1 MGTVEEYLGRFITYL
16 VVERNASPYTARNY
30 RREVGEF
37 LRFLKGEG
45 VSALQ
50 EVDRQV
56 LTRYLLWLRAKGYAK
71 ASVRR
76 RISELRSFFKYL
88 VGEQLLESNPMEAI
102 SAPKVPQRLPRYL
115 KAEEIGAIMQA
126 PDTSQPLGQRD
137 RAILEILYATGMRI
151 SELVGLD
158 MGSVDLARGQMMVR
172 GKGSKDRI
180 VLLGQPAR
188 DALDLYLREGRPRL
202 SKGKRT
208 NALFLNRSGERL
220 SVRGVQSM
228 LDRCAR
234 KAGLKWVTPH
244 LLRHTFAT
252 HMLGG
257 GADLRVVQE
266 LLGHA
271 SLSSTQVYTH
281 VSQRRAREVY
291 MNSHPLAREGEAE
304 GE

>member
-1 MGTVEEYLGRFITYL
+1 MEEYLDRFITYL
-16 VVERNASPYTARNY
+16 VVERNASPHTAQNY

-37 LRFLKGEG
+37 LHFLKGEG
-45 VSALQ
+45 VSSLQ

-56 LTRYLLWLRAKGYAK
+56 LTRYLLWLNAGDYVK

-76 RISELRSFFKYL
+76 RISELRSFFKWL
-88 VGEQLLESNPMEAI
+88 VRERVLKFNPVEAI
-102 SAPKVPQRLPRYL
+102 SSPKVPKPLPRYL
-115 KAEEIGAIMQA
+115 RPEEIVEIIRA

-158 MGSVDLARGQMMVR
+158 MGRVDIARGEAMVR
-172 GKGSKDRI
+172 GKGNKDRI
-180 VLLGQPAR
+180 VLLGRPAR
-188 DALDLYLREGRPRL
+188 DALDLYLKEGRPKL
-202 SKGKRT
+202 LKGRRT
-208 NALFLNRSGERL
+208 SALFLNRSGERL

-291 MNSHPLAREGEAE
+291 MNAHPLARESKAR
-304 GE
+304 

>member
-1 MGTVEEYLGRFITYL
+1 MEEYLDRFITYL
-16 VVERNASPYTARNY
+16 LIERNASPYTARNY
-30 RREVGEF
+30 RREIGEF
-37 LRFLKGEG
+37 LRFLKGEE
-45 VSALQ
+45 VSFK
-50 EVDRQV
+50 EIDRQV
-56 LTRYLLWLRAKGYAK
+56 LTRYLLWLNARGYGK

-76 RISELRSFFKYL
+76 RISELRSFFKWL
-88 VGEQLLESNPMEAI
+88 KREEMVKSNPMAAI
-102 SAPKVPQRLPRYL
+102 SAPKMPKRLPRYL
-115 KAEEIGAIMQA
+115 KPEEIIAIIRA
-126 PDTSQPLGQRD
+126 PDTTQPLGQRD

-158 MGSVDLARGQMMVR
+158 TGTVEIARGETMVR
-172 GKGSKDRI
+172 GKGNKDRI
-180 VLLGQPAR
+180 VLLGRPAR
-188 DALDLYLREGRPRL
+188 DALDLYLKEGRPKL
-202 SKGKRT
+202 LKGRRT
-208 NALFLNRSGERL
+208 SALFLNRSGERL

-244 LLRHTFAT
+244 LVRHTFAT

-291 MNSHPLAREGEAE
+291 MKSHPLAREDKERG
-304 GE
+304 

>member
-1 MGTVEEYLGRFITYL
+1 MKEYLDQFITYL
-16 VVERNASPYTARNY
+16 VVERNTSPYTARNY

-45 VSALQ
+45 VSSLQ
-50 EVDRQV
+50 EIDRQV

-71 ASVRR
+71 ASIRR
-76 RISELRSFFKYL
+76 RISELRSFFRYL
-88 VGEQLLESNPMEAI
+88 VGQKIVESNPIEAI

-115 KAEEIGAIMQA
+115 KPEEIGAIMQA

-158 MGSVDLARGQMMVR
+158 VGTVEIARGEMMVR

-180 VLLGQPAR
+180 VLLGRPAR
-188 DALDLYLREGRPRL
+188 EALDLYLKEGRPRL
-202 SKGKRT
+202 LKGRRT
-208 NALFLNRSGERL
+208 SALCLNRSGERL

-244 LLRHTFAT
+244 LFRHTFAT

-266 LLGHA
+266 LLGHV

-291 MNSHPLAREGEAE
+291 MRSHPLAREGEAE
-304 GE
+304 GR

>member
-1 MGTVEEYLGRFITYL
+1 VEEYLDRFITYL

-45 VSALQ
+45 VSSPQ
-50 EVDRQV
+50 EVDRQH
-56 LTRYLLWLRAKGYAK
+56 LTRYLLWLRAKEYAK
-71 ASVRR
+71 ASIRR

-88 VGEQLLESNPMEAI
+88 VGQKVLESNPIEAI

-115 KAEEIGAIMQA
+115 KPEEIGAIMGA

-158 MGSVDLARGQMMVR
+158 MATVEIARGQMMVR
-172 GKGSKDRI
+172 GKGGKDRI

-188 DALDLYLREGRPRL
+188 DALDLYLKKGRPKL
-202 SKGKRT
+202 LKGRRT
-208 NALFLNRSGERL
+208 SALFLNRSGERL
-220 SVRGVQSM
+220 SVRGVQLM

-244 LLRHTFAT
+244 LFRHTFAT

-291 MNSHPLAREGEAE
+291 MNSHPLAREGEVE
-304 GE
+304 GG

>member
-1 MGTVEEYLGRFITYL
+1 VEKNLDQFITYL
-16 VVERNASPYTARNY
+16 LVERNASPYTARNY

-45 VSALQ
+45 VSSLQ
-50 EVDRQV
+50 EIDRQV

-71 ASVRR
+71 TSIRR
-76 RISELRSFFKYL
+76 RISELRSFFRYL
-88 VGEQLLESNPMEAI
+88 LGEKIVESNPIKAI

-115 KAEEIGAIMQA
+115 KPEEIGAIMQA
-126 PDTSQPLGQRD
+126 PDTSQPLGQRN

-151 SELVGLD
+151 SELTGLD
-158 MGSVDLARGQMMVR
+158 VGTGKIARGEMMVR
-172 GKGSKDRI
+172 GKGGKDRI
-180 VLLGQPAR
+180 VLLGRPAR
-188 DALDLYLREGRPRL
+188 DVLDLYLKEGRPRL
-202 SKGKRT
+202 LKGRRT
-208 NALFLNRSGERL
+208 SALFLNRSGERL
-220 SVRGVQSM
+220 SVRGVQFM

-244 LLRHTFAT
+244 LFRHTFAT

-266 LLGHA
+266 LLGHV

-291 MNSHPLAREGEAE
+291 MHSHPLAREGEAE
-304 GE
+304 EG

>member
-1 MGTVEEYLGRFITYL
+1 MEEYLDQFITNL
-16 VVERNASPYTARNY
+16 VVERNVSPYTARNY

-37 LRFLKGEG
+37 LRFLKEEG
-45 VSALQ
+45 VSSLQ
-50 EVDRQV
+50 EVDRRV

-71 ASVRR
+71 ASIRR
-76 RISELRSFFKYL
+76 RISELRSFCRYL
-88 VGEQLLESNPMEAI
+88 VGQKILESNPVEAI

-115 KAEEIGAIMQA
+115 KPEEIGAIMQA

-137 RAILEILYATGMRI
+137 RAILEMLYATGMRI

-158 MGSVDLARGQMMVR
+158 MGTVDIARGQMMVR
-172 GKGSKDRI
+172 GKGSKERI
-180 VLLGQPAR
+180 VLLGRPAR
-188 DALDLYLREGRPRL
+188 GALDLYLKEGRPKL
-202 SKGKRT
+202 AKGKRT
-208 NALFLNRSGERL
+208 SALFLNRSGERL
-220 SVRGVQSM
+220 SVRGVQSV

-244 LLRHTFAT
+244 LFRHTFAT

-291 MNSHPLAREGEAE
+291 MNSHPLAREGEGGRNDE
-304 GE
+304 

>member
-1 MGTVEEYLGRFITYL
+1 MEKNLDQFITYL
-16 VVERNASPYTARNY
+16 LVERNASPYTARNY

-45 VSALQ
+45 VCSLQ
-50 EVDRQV
+50 EIDRQV

-71 ASVRR
+71 TSIRR
-76 RISELRSFFKYL
+76 RISELRSFFRYL
-88 VGEQLLESNPMEAI
+88 LGQKIVESNPIKAI

-115 KAEEIGAIMQA
+115 KPEEIGAIMQA
-126 PDTSQPLGQRD
+126 PDTSQPLGQRN

-151 SELVGLD
+151 SELTGLD
-158 MGSVDLARGQMMVR
+158 VGTGKIARGEMMVR
-172 GKGSKDRI
+172 GKGGKDRI
-180 VLLGQPAR
+180 VLLGRPAR
-188 DALDLYLREGRPRL
+188 DVLDLYLKEGRPRL
-202 SKGKRT
+202 LKGRRT
-208 NALFLNRSGERL
+208 SALLLNRSGERL

-244 LLRHTFAT
+244 LFRHTFAT

-266 LLGHA
+266 LLGHV

-291 MNSHPLAREGEAE
+291 MHSHPLAREGEAE
-304 GE
+304 EG

>member
-1 MGTVEEYLGRFITYL
+1 VEEYLDRFITYL
-16 VVERNASPYTARNY
+16 VVERSASPYTVRNY

-45 VSALQ
+45 ISSLQ
-50 EVDRQV
+50 EVGRQV
-56 LTRYLLWLRAKGYAK
+56 LTRYLLWLRAKGYVK
-71 ASVRR
+71 ASIRR
-76 RISELRSFFKYL
+76 RISELRSFFRYL
-88 VGEQLLESNPMEAI
+88 VGQRILESNPMEAV

-115 KAEEIGAIMQA
+115 KPEEIGAIMQA

-158 MGSVDLARGQMMVR
+158 MGTVDIARGQMMVR
-172 GKGSKDRI
+172 GKGSKERI
-180 VLLGQPAR
+180 VLLGRPAR
-188 DALDLYLREGRPRL
+188 DALDLYLKEGRPKL
-202 SKGKRT
+202 LKGKRT
-208 NALFLNRSGERL
+208 SALFLNRSGERL
-220 SVRGVQSM
+220 SVRGVQWM

-244 LLRHTFAT
+244 LFRHTFAT

-304 GE
+304 GG

>member
-1 MGTVEEYLGRFITYL
+1 MEEYLDRFITYL
-16 VVERNASPYTARNY
+16 VVERNASPYTVRNY

-37 LRFLKGEG
+37 LRFLEKEG
-45 VSALQ
+45 ISSLQ
-50 EVDRQV
+50 EVDRRV
-56 LTRYLLWLRAKGYAK
+56 LTRYLLWLNARGYSK
-71 ASVRR
+71 ASIRR
-76 RISELRSFFKYL
+76 RISELRSFFKWL
-88 VGEQLLESNPMEAI
+88 VREGAVESNPIEAI

-115 KAEEIGAIMQA
+115 KPEEIEAIMQA

-158 MGSVDLARGQMMVR
+158 MGTVDIARGQMMVR
-172 GKGSKDRI
+172 GKGSKERI
-180 VLLGQPAR
+180 VLLGRPAR
-188 DALDLYLREGRPRL
+188 DALDLYLKEGRPKL
-202 SKGKRT
+202 LKGKRT
-208 NALFLNRSGERL
+208 SALFLNRFGERL

-291 MNSHPLAREGEAE
+291 MHSHPLAREGEAE
-304 GE
+304 GG

>member
-1 MGTVEEYLGRFITYL
+1 MEEYLDRFITYL
-16 VVERNASPYTARNY
+16 VVERNASPYTVRNY

-45 VSALQ
+45 ISSLQ

-56 LTRYLLWLRAKGYAK
+56 LTRYLLWLKAKGYVK

-76 RISELRSFFKYL
+76 RISELRSFFRYL
-88 VGEQLLESNPMEAI
+88 VGQRILESNPIEAI

-115 KAEEIGAIMQA
+115 KPEEIGAIMQA
-126 PDTSQPLGQRD
+126 PHTSQPLGQRD

-158 MGSVDLARGQMMVR
+158 MGTVDIARGQMMVR
-172 GKGSKDRI
+172 GKGSKERI

-188 DALDLYLREGRPRL
+188 DALDLYLKEARPKL
-202 SKGKRT
+202 LKGKRT
-208 NALFLNRSGERL
+208 SALFLNRSGERL
-220 SVRGVQSM
+220 SVRGVQWM

-244 LLRHTFAT
+244 LFRHTFAT

-281 VSQRRAREVY
+281 VSQRRVREVY
-291 MNSHPLAREGEAE
+291 MNSHPLAREGEVE
-304 GE
+304 GG

>member
-1 MGTVEEYLGRFITYL
+1 VEEYLDRFITYL
-16 VVERNASPYTARNY
+16 VIERNASPYTVRNY
-30 RREVGEF
+30 RQEVGEF

-45 VSALQ
+45 VSSLQ
-50 EVDRQV
+50 EVDRRV

-71 ASVRR
+71 ASIRR
-76 RISELRSFFKYL
+76 RISELRSFFRYL
-88 VGEQLLESNPMEAI
+88 VRQKILESNPIEAI

-115 KAEEIGAIMQA
+115 KPEEIGAIMQA
-126 PDTSQPLGQRD
+126 PNTSQPLGQRD

-158 MGSVDLARGQMMVR
+158 IGSADIARGQMMVR
-172 GKGSKDRI
+172 GKGSKERI
-180 VLLGQPAR
+180 VLLGRPAR
-188 DALDLYLREGRPRL
+188 DVLDLYLKDGRPKL
-202 SKGKRT
+202 LKGKRT
-208 NALFLNRSGERL
+208 SALFLNRSGERL

-244 LLRHTFAT
+244 LFRHTFAT
-252 HMLGG
+252 HMLSG

-291 MNSHPLAREGEAE
+291 MNSHPLAREGKAKE
-304 GE
+304 G

>member
-1 MGTVEEYLGRFITYL
+1 MEEYLDRFITYL
-16 VVERNASPYTARNY
+16 VVERNVSPYTVRNY

-45 VSALQ
+45 ISSLQ
-50 EVDRQV
+50 EVDRQH
-56 LTRYLLWLRAKGYAK
+56 LFRYLLWLRAGEYAK
-71 ASVRR
+71 ASIRR
-76 RISELRSFFKYL
+76 RISELRSFFKHL
-88 VGEQLLESNPMEAI
+88 VRQKVLESNPMEAI

-115 KAEEIGAIMQA
+115 KPEEIGAIMQA

-158 MGSVDLARGQMMVR
+158 MGTVDIARGQMMVR
-172 GKGSKDRI
+172 GKGSKERI
-180 VLLGQPAR
+180 VLLGRPAR
-188 DALDLYLREGRPRL
+188 DALDLYLKEGRPKL
-202 SKGKRT
+202 LKGKRT
-208 NALFLNRSGERL
+208 SALFLNRSGERL

-291 MNSHPLAREGEAE
+291 MNSHPLARESEAE
-304 GE
+304 EG

>member
-1 MGTVEEYLGRFITYL
+1 VEKNLDQFITYL
-16 VVERNASPYTARNY
+16 LVERNASPYTARNY

-37 LRFLKGEG
+37 LRSLKGEG
-45 VSALQ
+45 VSSLQ
-50 EVDRQV
+50 EIDRQV

-71 ASVRR
+71 TSIRR
-76 RISELRSFFKYL
+76 RISELRSFFRYL
-88 VGEQLLESNPMEAI
+88 LGEKIVESNPIKAI

-115 KAEEIGAIMQA
+115 KPEEIGAIMQA
-126 PDTSQPLGQRD
+126 PDTSQPLGRRN

-151 SELVGLD
+151 SELTGLD
-158 MGSVDLARGQMMVR
+158 VGTGKIARGEMMVR
-172 GKGSKDRI
+172 GKGGKDRI
-180 VLLGQPAR
+180 VLLGRPAR
-188 DALDLYLREGRPRL
+188 DVLDLYLKEGRPRL
-202 SKGKRT
+202 LKGRRT
-208 NALFLNRSGERL
+208 SALFLNRSGERL

-234 KAGLKWVTPH
+234 KAGLSWVTPH
-244 LLRHTFAT
+244 LFRHTFAT

-266 LLGHA
+266 LLGHV

-291 MNSHPLAREGEAE
+291 MHSHPLAREGEAE
-304 GE
+304 EG

>member
-1 MGTVEEYLGRFITYL
+1 MEECLDRFITYL
-16 VVERNASPYTARNY
+16 VVERNASPYTVRNY

-45 VSALQ
+45 VSSLQ
-50 EVDRQV
+50 EVERQH
-56 LTRYLLWLRAKGYAK
+56 LSRYLLWLRAKGYAK
-71 ASVRR
+71 ASIRR
-76 RISELRSFFKYL
+76 RISELRSFFKYM
-88 VGEQLLESNPMEAI
+88 VRERLLESNPVEAI
-102 SAPKVPQRLPRYL
+102 SGPKVPKRLPRYL
-115 KAEEIGAIMQA
+115 KTEEIVAIIQA
-126 PDTSQPLGQRD
+126 PDTTQPLGQRD

-158 MGSVDLARGQMMVR
+158 MGAVDITRGEAMVR

-180 VLLGQPAR
+180 VLLGRPAR
-188 DALDLYLREGRPRL
+188 DGLDLYLREGRPKL
-202 SKGKRT
+202 LKGKRT
-208 NALFLNRSGERL
+208 SAFFLNRSGERL

-234 KAGLKWVTPH
+234 KAGLRWVTPH

-252 HMLGG
+252 HMLSG

-304 GE
+304 EE

>member
-1 MGTVEEYLGRFITYL
+1 MEEYLDRFITYL

-45 VSALQ
+45 VSSLQ
-50 EVDRQV
+50 EVDRQR
-56 LTRYLLWLRAKGYAK
+56 LSRYLLWLRAKGYVK

-76 RISELRSFFKYL
+76 RISELRSFFRYL
-88 VGEQLLESNPMEAI
+88 VGQRILESNPMEAI

-115 KAEEIGAIMQA
+115 KPEEIGAIMLA

-137 RAILEILYATGMRI
+137 RAMLEILYATGVRV
-151 SELVGLD
+151 SELAGLD
-158 MGSVDLARGQMMVR
+158 LASLDRAKGEMRVR
-172 GKGSKDRI
+172 GKGGKERI
-180 VLLGQPAR
+180 VLLGRPAR
-188 DALDLYLREGRPRL
+188 GALDLYLKEGRPKL
-202 SKGKRT
+202 LKGKRT
-208 NALFLNRSGERL
+208 SALFLNRSGERL

-266 LLGHA
+266 LLGHT

-304 GE
+304 GDE

>member
-1 MGTVEEYLGRFITYL
+1 MEKNLDQFITYL
-16 VVERNASPYTARNY
+16 LVERNASPYTARNY

-37 LRFLKGEG
+37 LRSLKGEG
-45 VSALQ
+45 VSSLQ
-50 EVDRQV
+50 EIDRQV

-71 ASVRR
+71 TSIRR
-76 RISELRSFFKYL
+76 RISELRSFFRYL
-88 VGEQLLESNPMEAI
+88 LGEKIVESNPIKAI

-115 KAEEIGAIMQA
+115 KPEEIGAIMQA
-126 PDTSQPLGQRD
+126 PDTSQPLGRRN

-151 SELVGLD
+151 SELTGLD
-158 MGSVDLARGQMMVR
+158 VGTGKIARGEMMVR
-172 GKGSKDRI
+172 GKGGKDRI
-180 VLLGQPAR
+180 VLLGRPAR
-188 DALDLYLREGRPRL
+188 DVLDLYLKEGRPRL
-202 SKGKRT
+202 LKGRRT
-208 NALFLNRSGERL
+208 SALFLNRSGERL

-234 KAGLKWVTPH
+234 KAGLSWVTPH
-244 LLRHTFAT
+244 LFRHTFAT

-266 LLGHA
+266 LLGHV

-291 MNSHPLAREGEAE
+291 MHSHPLAREGEAE
-304 GE
+304 EG

>member
-1 MGTVEEYLGRFITYL
+1 VEEYLDQFITYL
-16 VVERNASPYTARNY
+16 LVERNASPYTIRNY
-30 RREVGEF
+30 RREGGEF

-45 VSALQ
+45 VSSLQ
-50 EVDRQV
+50 EVDRQH
-56 LTRYLLWLRAKGYAK
+56 LFRYLLWLRAKGYAK
-71 ASVRR
+71 ASIRR
-76 RISELRSFFKYL
+76 RISELRSFFRYL
-88 VGEQLLESNPMEAI
+88 VGQKILESNPIEAI

-115 KAEEIGAIMQA
+115 KPEEIEAIMQA

-158 MGSVDLARGQMMVR
+158 MGTVDIARGQMMVR
-172 GKGSKDRI
+172 GKGSKERI
-180 VLLGQPAR
+180 VLLGRPAR
-188 DALDLYLREGRPRL
+188 DALDLYLKEGRPKL
-202 SKGKRT
+202 LKGKRT
-208 NALFLNRSGERL
+208 SALFLNRSGERL
-220 SVRGVQSM
+220 SVRGVQLM
-228 LDRCAR
+228 LDRRAR

-244 LLRHTFAT
+244 LFRHTFAT

-271 SLSSTQVYTH
+271 NLSSTQVYTH

-291 MNSHPLAREGEAE
+291 MNCHPLAREGERE
-304 GE
+304 GDE

>member
-1 MGTVEEYLGRFITYL
+1 MEEYLDRFITYL
-16 VVERNASPYTARNY
+16 VVERNASPCTARNY

-37 LRFLKGEG
+37 LRFLEREG
-45 VSALQ
+45 ISSLQ
-50 EVDRQV
+50 GVDRQV
-56 LTRYLLWLRAKGYAK
+56 LTRYLLWLNAGDYVK

-76 RISELRSFFKYL
+76 RISELRSFFRYL
-88 VGEQLLESNPMEAI
+88 VGQKVLESNPIEAI

-115 KAEEIGAIMQA
+115 KPEEIGAIMQA

-137 RAILEILYATGMRI
+137 RAILEILYATGVRV
-151 SELVGLD
+151 SELAGLD
-158 MGSVDLARGQMMVR
+158 LASLDRAKGEMRVR
-172 GKGSKDRI
+172 GKGGKERI
-180 VLLGQPAR
+180 ALLGEPALR
-188 DALDLYLREGRPRL
+188 ALDLYLKEGRPKL
-202 SKGKRT
+202 LKGRRT
-208 NALFLNRSGERL
+208 SALFLNRSGERL

-291 MNSHPLAREGEAE
+291 MNSHPLAREGETE
-304 GE
+304 GG

>member
-1 MGTVEEYLGRFITYL
+1 VEEYLDRFITYL
-16 VVERNASPYTARNY
+16 VVERSASPYTVRNY

-45 VSALQ
+45 ISSLQ
-50 EVDRQV
+50 EVGRQV
-56 LTRYLLWLRAKGYAK
+56 LTRYLLWLRAKGYVK
-71 ASVRR
+71 ASIRR
-76 RISELRSFFKYL
+76 RISELRSFFRYL
-88 VGEQLLESNPMEAI
+88 VGQRILESNPMEAI

-115 KAEEIGAIMQA
+115 KPEEIGAIMQA

-158 MGSVDLARGQMMVR
+158 MGTVDIARGQMMVR
-172 GKGSKDRI
+172 GKGSKERI
-180 VLLGQPAR
+180 VLLGRPAR
-188 DALDLYLREGRPRL
+188 DALDLYLKEGRPKL
-202 SKGKRT
+202 LKGKRT
-208 NALFLNRSGERL
+208 SALFLNRSGERL
-220 SVRGVQSM
+220 SVRGVQWM

-244 LLRHTFAT
+244 LFRHTFAT

-304 GE
+304 GG

>member
-1 MGTVEEYLGRFITYL
+1 MTVEEYLDRFITYL
-16 VVERNASPYTARNY
+16 VVERNLSSYTARNY

-37 LRFLKGEG
+37 LRFLRKEG
-45 VSALQ
+45 ISSLQ
-50 EVDRQV
+50 DIDRQI

-71 ASVRR
+71 ASIRR
-76 RISELRSFFKYL
+76 RISELRSFFRYL
-88 VGEQLLESNPMEAI
+88 VGQKILESNPMEAI

-115 KAEEIGAIMQA
+115 KSEEIRAIMQA

-158 MGSVDLARGQMMVR
+158 LGSVDVAKGEMMVR
-172 GKGSKDRI
+172 GKGSKERI
-180 VLLGQPAR
+180 VLLGRPAR
-188 DALDLYLREGRPRL
+188 DALNLYLKEGRPRL
-202 SKGKRT
+202 LKGKRKS
-208 NALFLNRSGERL
+208 ALFLNRSGERL

-244 LLRHTFAT
+244 LFRHTFAT

-281 VSQRRAREVY
+281 VSQRRARDVY
-291 MNSHPLAREGEAE
+291 MNSHPLARESDAE
-304 GE
+304 RE

>member
-1 MGTVEEYLGRFITYL
+1 MEKNLDQFITYL
-16 VVERNASPYTARNY
+16 LVERNASPYTARNY

-45 VSALQ
+45 VSSLQ
-50 EVDRQV
+50 EIDRQV

-71 ASVRR
+71 TSIRR
-76 RISELRSFFKYL
+76 RISELRSFFRYL
-88 VGEQLLESNPMEAI
+88 LGQKIVESNPIKAI

-115 KAEEIGAIMQA
+115 KPEEIGAIMQA
-126 PDTSQPLGQRD
+126 PDTSQPLGQRN

-151 SELVGLD
+151 SELTGLD
-158 MGSVDLARGQMMVR
+158 VGTGKITRGEMMVR
-172 GKGSKDRI
+172 GKGGKDRI
-180 VLLGQPAR
+180 VLLGRPAR
-188 DALDLYLREGRPRL
+188 EALDLYFKEGRPRL
-202 SKGKRT
+202 LKGRRT
-208 NALFLNRSGERL
+208 SALFLNRSGERL

-228 LDRCAR
+228 LDRCAK
-234 KAGLKWVTPH
+234 KAGLSWVTPH
-244 LLRHTFAT
+244 LFRHTFAT

-266 LLGHA
+266 LLGHV

-291 MNSHPLAREGEAE
+291 MKSHPLAREGKAE
-304 GE
+304 GR

>member
-1 MGTVEEYLGRFITYL
+1 MVEEYLDRFITYL

-37 LRFLKGEG
+37 LRFLKREG
-45 VSALQ
+45 VSSLQ
-50 EVDRQV
+50 HIDRQV
-56 LTRYLLWLRAKGYAK
+56 LTRYLLWLRAKEYAR
-71 ASVRR
+71 ASIRR
-76 RISELRSFFKYL
+76 RISELRSFFRYL
-88 VGEQLLESNPMEAI
+88 VGQKILESNPIEAI

-115 KAEEIGAIMQA
+115 KPEEIGAIMQA

-137 RAILEILYATGMRI
+137 RAILEILYATGVRV
-151 SELVGLD
+151 SELAGLD
-158 MGSVDLARGQMMVR
+158 LASLDRAKGEMRAR
-172 GKGSKDRI
+172 GKGGKERI

-188 DALDLYLREGRPRL
+188 DALNLYLREGRPKL
-202 SKGKRT
+202 LKGKRT
-208 NALFLNRSGERL
+208 SALFLNRSGERL

-244 LLRHTFAT
+244 LFRHTFAT

-266 LLGHA
+266 LLGHT

-304 GE
+304 GG

>member
-1 MGTVEEYLGRFITYL
+1 MEKNLDQFITYL
-16 VVERNASPYTARNY
+16 LVERNASPYTARNY

-45 VSALQ
+45 VSSLQ
-50 EVDRQV
+50 EIDRQV

-71 ASVRR
+71 ASIRR
-76 RISELRSFFKYL
+76 RISELRSFFRYL
-88 VGEQLLESNPMEAI
+88 VGQKIVESNPIEAI

-115 KAEEIGAIMQA
+115 KPEEIGAIMQA
-126 PDTSQPLGQRD
+126 PDTSQPLGQRN

-151 SELVGLD
+151 SELTGLD
-158 MGSVDLARGQMMVR
+158 VGTGKITRGEMMVR
-172 GKGSKDRI
+172 GKGGKDRI
-180 VLLGQPAR
+180 VLLGRPAR
-188 DALDLYLREGRPRL
+188 EALDLYLKEGRPRL
-202 SKGKRT
+202 LKGRRT
-208 NALFLNRSGERL
+208 SALFLNRSGERL

-228 LDRCAR
+228 LDRCAK
-234 KAGLKWVTPH
+234 KAGVSWVTPH
-244 LLRHTFAT
+244 LFRHTFAT

-266 LLGHA
+266 LLGHV

-291 MNSHPLAREGEAE
+291 MKSHPLAREGKAE
-304 GE
+304 GR